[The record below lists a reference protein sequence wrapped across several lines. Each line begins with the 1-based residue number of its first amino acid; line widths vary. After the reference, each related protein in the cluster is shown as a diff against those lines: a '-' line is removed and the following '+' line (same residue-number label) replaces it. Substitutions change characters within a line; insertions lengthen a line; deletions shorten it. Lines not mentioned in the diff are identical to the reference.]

1 MENLKIGAEISN
13 LKKILA
19 DDEKFYQIPDYQRP
33 YSWDKENIS
42 DLIDDLVS
50 AFKRNDNE
58 NYFCG
63 SIVLVENTNDNRFD
77 VIDGQQRITTFTIIS
92 CVFRDL
98 YENVLGKKALKY
110 ISNSIQDEFEE
121 SKRKLRFLTNE
132 KYQVDFESDVLKK
145 IEFIDF
151 KNIERELKNKKY
163 LANAHYVNQ
172 FFTEKVETENINVE
186 DFIIWFYENV
196 VLAVITCPSQDSAIQ
211 IFNVLND
218 RGMPLSS
225 IDILKSS
232 LMVKL
237 SSKEDMIAFKS
248 KWENIISNLKF
259 AGLDIDSMLNT
270 YLYYKLASNPK
281 NRLDK
286 ELLDIFKKENKNS
299 LEIIKEI
306 SDFSDAYIKLHS
318 LQNKY
323 IFCLKYLRH
332 KIYWN
337 AIISTAL
344 FENYQDIQEL
354 TRLLVAYYY
363 QNWVAGKTVARIKQT
378 SFNLLKLI
386 KSNAPISTIKEEL
399 KSNLENYGTTKSFKE
414 ELQSSYVYGR
424 RWDRAVLLLVEYFS
438 TDDNKENF
446 IPLSANL
453 HLEHILPQTLNED
466 WSEIFTAEETE
477 NWTNS
482 LSNLTLLS
490 LRKNV
495 QAQNYSFSEKKNAY
509 ANIDNVISS
518 FVITQEIL
526 KEENWNVES
535 LERRKE
541 NLIERVYDKTLVF

>member
-1 MENLKIGAEISN
+1 MDNLKIDAEISN

-50 AFKRNDNE
+50 AFSRNDNQ

-63 SIVLVENTNDNRFD
+63 SIVLVENNNDNRFD
-77 VIDGQQRITTFTIIS
+77 VIDGQQRITTFTIMA

-98 YENVLGKKALKY
+98 YENILGKKALKY
-110 ISNSIQDEFEE
+110 ISNSIQDEYEE

-151 KNIERELKNKKY
+151 KNIERELKKKKY
-163 LANAHYVNQ
+163 LANAHYINL
-172 FFTEKVETENINVE
+172 FFTEKVKAEEINVE

-237 SSKEDMIAFKS
+237 SSKEDMTAFKS

-259 AGLDIDSMLNT
+259 AELDIDSMLNT

-281 NRLDK
+281 SRLDK
-286 ELLDIFKKENKNS
+286 ELLEIFKKEQKNS
-299 LEIIKEI
+299 LDIIKEI

-323 IFCLKYLRH
+323 VFCLKYLRH

-337 AIISTAL
+337 AIISTAI
-344 FENYQDIQEL
+344 FENYQDIPEL
-354 TRLLVAYYY
+354 TKLLVAYYY
-363 QNWVAGKTVARIKQT
+363 QNWIAGKTVARIKQS
-378 SFNLLKLI
+378 SFNLIKLI
-386 KSNAPISTIKEEL
+386 KSNSPIEKIKEEL
-399 KSNLENYGTTKSFKE
+399 KSNLEYYGTTKSFKE
-414 ELQSSYVYGR
+414 ELHSSYVYGR

-438 TDDNKENF
+438 TDNNKENF

-466 WSEIFTAEETE
+466 WSEIFTGEETE

-482 LSNLTLLS
+482 LANLTLLS

-495 QAQNYSFSEKKNAY
+495 QAQNYNFDQKKNAY

-518 FVITQEIL
+518 FVITQDIM
-526 KEENWNVES
+526 KEDKWNVES

-541 NLIERVYDKTLVF
+541 NLINRIYEKTLVL